1 MQERKTVPDHPDL
14 LHHVRRLSR
23 EAEWTV
29 EELQEAL
36 REGGVEPNGFVHRVL
51 TDVQRFLHD
60 AAAAAS
66 PASTRHPL
74 LVTLRQQTRLP
85 PSEIA
90 AAMAVPVPFLSMV
103 SRHPDAVPARWR
115 EELARRA
122 EDKLQIARQVVLT
135 SFEAPFQYDM
145 AAARTTPYP
154 TDAVRYYTDIL
165 ERSGMHAEARQF
177 WHNLA
182 AQPSP

>member
-14 LHHVRRLSR
+14 LHHVRQLSR
-23 EAEWTV
+23 EADWTV
-29 EELQEAL
+29 AELQEAL
-36 REGGVEPNGFVHRVL
+36 REGGVEPERFVHRVL
-51 TDVQRFLHD
+51 TDVKRFLHD
-60 AAAAAS
+60 ASPAVS

-74 LVTLRQQTRLP
+74 LVTLRQQTRLA

-103 SRHPDAVPARWR
+103 SRHPDAVPASWR
-115 EELARRA
+115 AELARRA
-122 EDKLQIARQVVLT
+122 EDRLQIAQQVVMT

-154 TDAVRYYTDIL
+154 TDAVRHYADIL

-177 WHNLA
+177 WQNLA
-182 AQPSP
+182 ANPSR